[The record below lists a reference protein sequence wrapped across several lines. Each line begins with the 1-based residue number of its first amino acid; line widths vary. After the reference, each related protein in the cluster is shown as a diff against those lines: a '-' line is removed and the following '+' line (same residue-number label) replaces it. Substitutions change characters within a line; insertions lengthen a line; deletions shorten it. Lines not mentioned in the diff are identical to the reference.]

1 VGAFSHKFSMAPI
14 AAILLIASK
23 KVRRGTKMERIS
35 SITMRSIVGI
45 LGLAPAV
52 DEKV

>member
-1 VGAFSHKFSMAPI
+1 
-14 AAILLIASK
+14 
-23 KVRRGTKMERIS
+23 MERIS

-52 DEKV
+52 DEKVGCFFVRFFCHALESRSL